1 MTIIWV
7 KLMALV
13 GQIPLKCT
21 KCGAPLPEP
30 KPGSEYVTC
39 EFCGYTQRVVDAK
52 EYIEKLRG
60 EIFAWIREMLPQQ
73 AIISTTADVVA
84 RHTLFISYVKPKLLP
99 KFTMIRS
106 KLQALLSRPLL
117 EAPYMPTSSLKPSD
131 PSKTI
136 FEEIAKLQSIDQ
148 LAVVDED
155 RAFYIDVYLTYL
167 AYAYFNVILEIL
179 SSKSKISG
187 DVIDFIIRNLNS
199 IIEEYSK
206 YPEKAEEALRPTALL
221 KSYQA
226 LQSLFNGDIT
236 SAKQLI
242 EDAIN
247 TYNKALEKYTTSR
260 SLVIYVPVI
269 KSEFT
274 VAKTIKEL
282 ISLGSKLMEY
292 GESPVSFMP
301 ALSKYIDA
309 IAPYRDKSDIYGELI
324 HYFINTYVAKL
335 GEPTLDIVQG
345 EGDVYVPFWVVKV
358 TYTFT
363 TGALWMKKG
372 RAVEDYGLIIA
383 TDPYVRKP
391 YADIFNV
398 KAGFLDRIAGRE
410 QTLTNGFVKKILA
423 YSSKASV
430 PSNIKVIPPTCGAR
444 RAEEIFNNYIASLG
458 QINPDVGKKLRFGA
472 SEAQNIIFIPC
483 RVDQDIY
490 CEILGNSQVSVGP
503 YVSKLME
510 IAL

>member
-1 MTIIWV
+1 
-7 KLMALV
+7 MALT
-13 GQIPLKCT
+13 GQVTLKCT

-39 EFCGYTQRVVDAK
+39 EFCGYTQRVVDAR

-73 AIISTTADVVA
+73 AIISTTTDIVA

-99 KFTMIRS
+99 KFTMVKS

-117 EAPYMPTSSLKPSD
+117 EAPYMPTSSLKASD

-136 FEEIAKLQSIDQ
+136 FEEVAKLQSIDQ

-155 RAFYIDVYLTYL
+155 KAFYMDAYLTYL
-167 AYAYFNVILEIL
+167 TYAYFNVILEIL
-179 SSKSKISG
+179 SSKGKISG
-187 DVIDFIIRNLNS
+187 DMLDFIIRNLNS
-199 IIEEYSK
+199 VVEEYSK
-206 YPEKAEEALRPTALL
+206 YPEKAEEALRPMALL

-226 LQSLFNGDIT
+226 LQSLFNGDIS

-242 EDAIN
+242 EDAIDI
-247 TYNKALEKYTTSR
+247 YNKTLEKYSTSK
-260 SLVIYVPVI
+260 SLVIYVPAI
-269 KSEFT
+269 KSEI
-274 VAKTIKEL
+274 AAARTIKEL
-282 ISLGSKLMEY
+282 VGLGSKLMEY
-292 GESPVSFMP
+292 GESPTSFMP
-301 ALSKYIDA
+301 TLSKYIDA

-324 HYFINTYVAKL
+324 RHFINVYTAKL

-345 EGDVYVPFWVVKV
+345 KGDIYVPFWVVKV

-372 RAVEDYGLIIA
+372 KAVEDYGLIIA

-391 YADIFNV
+391 YVDIFNV

-410 QTLTNGFVKKILA
+410 QTLTNDFVKKILA

-430 PSNIKVIPPTCGAR
+430 PSNIKVIPPTCDAR
-444 RAEEIFNNYIASLG
+444 RAEEIFNNYISSLG
-458 QINPDVGKKLRFGA
+458 RINPDIGKKLKFGV
-472 SEAQNIIFIPC
+472 SQAQNIIFIPC
-483 RVDQDIY
+483 RISQDIY
-490 CEILGNSQVSVGP
+490 CEILGNSQVSVNP
-503 YVSKLME
+503 YVPQLME
-510 IAL
+510 IAI